1 MDLTIIWWHGIEG
14 DFMYY
19 FVDEANVAPY
29 RSYCSKVLEEL
40 RDNLNSKREINS
52 QFILIGSGGKN
63 MVTQNED
70 GPFDLDYNLRIISMP
85 DEYWNDLKKLKDTI
99 RNELN
104 KIVGK
109 TLFSDGQD
117 SKSVITSRL
126 VLNNDEQVFSFD
138 IAILAENKNGNL
150 CRLLHN
156 KLYGQFTWNEVPNSH
171 NVKDKAD
178 LLKRK
183 GRWNEVR
190 QTYLDLKNMYL
201 SRNDN
206 NHPSFIVYVE
216 AVNQIY
222 NKYWY

>member
-1 MDLTIIWWHGIEG
+1 MDLTIIWWHGIKG

-19 FVDEANVAPY
+19 FVDEANVTPY
-29 RSYCSKVLEEL
+29 RSYCSMVLEEL
-40 RDNLNSKREINS
+40 RDNLNSKRDINS

-156 KLYGQFTWNEVPNSH
+156 KHYGQFTWNEVPNSH

-183 GRWNEVR
+183 GCWNEVR